1 MRERRLLRWWSAAR
15 RLQRRVAD
23 HFLPLVAA
31 GVAFYAF
38 LALVPT
44 IIVAITLYG
53 VVADPAEIEQRL
65 GDHAG
70 AVPVEVRSLLVAQV
84 RAIAGGGTT
93 SRTAA
98 VLVGTL
104 LALWTASA
112 GINSLVRGIDL
123 AHGRR
128 PRSFVEQRGLS
139 IGLTLAAIVL
149 VELVA
154 LVVVAV
160 PPWLGTQLDH
170 DVLRWTIDAVRWP
183 ALFLVMAGALSILYR
198 VAGSDRH
205 GLHLW
210 PGPAVGA
217 ACWLVSSVGFS
228 LYTANFARYARTYG
242 SLAGVVVVL
251 LWLWLGSLS
260 VLLGAEVD
268 AEVASRRRAAPT
280 PEPTPEAA

>member
-1 MRERRLLRWWSAAR
+1 MD
-15 RLQRRVAD
+15 D
-23 HFLPLVAA
+23 HFLPLVSA

-53 VVADPAEIEQRL
+53 VFADPTELEQRL
-65 GDHAG
+65 GDNAG
-70 AVPVEVRSLLVAQV
+70 AVPAEVRTLLVAQV
-84 RAIAGGGTT
+84 KAIAAGGTT

-98 VLVGTL
+98 VLIGTL
-104 LALWTASA
+104 VALWTASA

-149 VELVA
+149 VVVVA

-160 PPWLGTQLDH
+160 PPWLGASVDGTA
-170 DVLRWTIDAVRWP
+170 LRWLLDALRWP
-183 ALFLVMAGALSILYR
+183 VLFFVMAGALAILYR
-198 VAGSDRH
+198 LAAADRR
-205 GLHLW
+205 GLHLL
-210 PGPAVGA
+210 PGPALGA
-217 ACWLVSSVGFS
+217 ACWMVSSVGFS
-228 LYTANFARYARTYG
+228 VYTANFAHYARTYG
-242 SLAGVVVVL
+242 SLASVVVLL

-260 VLLGAEVD
+260 VLFGAEVD
-268 AEVASRRRAAPT
+268 AEVAARRRRGEDASAA
-280 PEPTPEAA
+280 AD

>member
-1 MRERRLLRWWSAAR
+1 M
-15 RLQRRVAD
+15 AD
-23 HFLPLVAA
+23 HFLPLVSA

-53 VVADPAEIEQRL
+53 VFADPTELEQRL
-65 GDHAG
+65 GDNAG
-70 AVPVEVRSLLVAQV
+70 AVPEEVRTLLVSQV
-84 RAIAGGGTT
+84 KAIAGGGTT

-104 LALWTASA
+104 VALWTASA

-149 VELVA
+149 LVLVA

-160 PPWLGTQLDH
+160 PPWLGSAIDA
-170 DVLRWTIDAVRWP
+170 DGLRWALDAVRWP

-198 VAGSDRH
+198 LAGNDRH

-210 PGPAVGA
+210 PGPVVGA
-217 ACWLVSSVGFS
+217 TCWLVSSVGFS
-228 LYTANFARYARTYG
+228 IYTANFAHYARTYG
-242 SLAGVVVVL
+242 SLASVVVLL
-251 LWLWLGSLS
+251 LWLWLGALS
-260 VLLGAEVD
+260 VLFGAEVD
-268 AEVASRRRAAPT
+268 AEVAARRDGPPAGT
-280 PEPTPEAA
+280 G

>member
-1 MRERRLLRWWSAAR
+1 M
-15 RLQRRVAD
+15 AD
-23 HFLPLVAA
+23 HFLPLVSA

-53 VVADPAEIEQRL
+53 VFADPTEIEQRL
-65 GDHAG
+65 VDNAG
-70 AVPVEVRSLLVAQV
+70 AVPAEVRSLLVAQV
-84 RAIAGGGTT
+84 QAIARGDTT

-104 LALWTASA
+104 VALWTASA

-139 IGLTLAAIVL
+139 LGLTLAAIVL
-149 VELVA
+149 VVLVA
-154 LVVVAV
+154 LVVVAI
-160 PPWLGTQLDH
+160 PPWLGASIDA
-170 DVLRWTIDAVRWP
+170 DGLRWVLDAVRWP

-198 VAGSDRH
+198 LAGGDRR
-205 GLHLW
+205 GLHLV
-210 PGPAVGA
+210 PGPVVGA

-228 LYTANFARYARTYG
+228 VYTANFAHYARTYG
-242 SLAGVVVVL
+242 SLASVVVVL
-251 LWLWLGSLS
+251 LWLWLGALS
-260 VLLGAEVD
+260 VLFGAEVD
-268 AEVASRRRAAPT
+268 AEVAVRRGPPPNDPA
-280 PEPTPEAA
+280 

>member
-1 MRERRLLRWWSAAR
+1 MRERRLTRWSSAAR

-53 VVADPAEIEQRL
+53 VVADPTELEQRL
-65 GDHAG
+65 VDDAG
-70 AVPVEVRSLLVAQV
+70 AVPEEVRSLLVAQV
-84 RAIAGGGTT
+84 KAIAAGGST

-123 AHGRR
+123 AHGRP
-128 PRSFVEQRGLS
+128 PRRYVEQRGLS
-139 IGLTLAAIVL
+139 LGLTLAAIVL
-149 VELVA
+149 VVAVA
-154 LVVVAV
+154 LVAVAV

-170 DVLRWTIDAVRWP
+170 DALRWTLDALRWP
-183 ALFLVMAGALSILYR
+183 VLFLVMAGALSILYR

-217 ACWLVSSVGFS
+217 ACWLLSSVGFS

-260 VLLGAEVD
+260 VLFGAEVD
-268 AEVASRRRAAPT
+268 AEAAADRDGPPT
-280 PEPTPEAA
+280 GPA

>member
-1 MRERRLLRWWSAAR
+1 M
-15 RLQRRVAD
+15 AD

-44 IIVAITLYG
+44 VIVALTLYG
-53 VVADPAEIEQRL
+53 VVADPVELEQRL

-112 GINSLVRGIDL
+112 GINSIVRGIDL

-128 PRSFVEQRGLS
+128 PRRFVEQRGLS

-149 VELVA
+149 VVIVA
-154 LVVVAV
+154 LVVVAL
-160 PPWLGTQLDH
+160 PPWLGTQVDA
-170 DVLRWTIDAVRWP
+170 DVLRWVLDVLRWP
-183 ALFLVMAGALSILYR
+183 ALFLVMGGALAVLYR
-198 VAGSDRH
+198 LADVDGR
-205 GLHLW
+205 GLHLL

-228 LYTANFARYARTYG
+228 VYTANFAHYARTYG
-242 SLAGVVVVL
+242 SLASVVVVL
-251 LWLWLGSLS
+251 LWLWLGALS
-260 VLLGAEVD
+260 VLFGAEVD
-268 AEVASRRRAAPT
+268 AEVASRRTGATA
-280 PEPTPEAA
+280 EPA